1 MDASSNCLST
11 VSCAVA
17 TCSEEQ
23 AEPVEL
29 EWKLA
34 QNMLNVWV
42 YFIAEL
48 SNETN
53 SPPYEIHK
61 EETGRNS
68 WEIATLLVQHL
79 FIYIFISQ
87 EISENV
93 NVFRN

>member
-1 MDASSNCLST
+1 MDASSNCLSA
-11 VSCAVA
+11 VSCAVT

-53 SPPYEIHK
+53 SPPYEIQTRNWQK
-61 EETGRNS
+61 ELGGFCSSCSTC
-68 WEIATLLVQHL
+68 IHL
-79 FIYIFISQ
+79 SIYQS
-87 EISENV
+87 V
-93 NVFRN
+93 DL

>member
-11 VSCAVA
+11 VSCAVT

-34 QNMLNVWV
+34 QNMLSVWV

-53 SPPYEIHK
+53 SPRYEIHK
-61 EETGRNS
+61 QETGRNS
-68 WEIATLLVQHL
+68 LELSTLPVQHL
-79 FIYIFISQ
+79 FIYLFIGQ
-87 EISENV
+87 
-93 NVFRN
+93 